1 MMDFL
6 NAYFLSSPA
15 SVVVALLTAA
25 FLFNEAWP
33 RLSRQ
38 KKTYKL
44 SNEPLAKSGSGSG
57 LSVIKEPEVPEGWL
71 IGRDVFEL
79 ERRGLFSKVSLTPC
93 QSSQTIT
100 NERLT
105 VLVVSCTSHSTHKTR
120 CISII

>member
-1 MMDFL
+1 MDFL

-15 SVVVALLTAA
+15 WVVVALLTAA

-44 SNEPLAKSGSGSG
+44 SSEPLAKSGSGSG

-71 IGRDVFEL
+71 TGRDVFEL
-79 ERRGLFSKVSLTPC
+79 ERRALFSKVLLILC
-93 QSSQTIT
+93 QSRRTLT
-100 NERLT
+100 NERLA
-105 VLVVSCTSHSTHKTR
+105 VLVVYCTSHSAHEAR
-120 CISII
+120 RISII